1 MVKREFTEVLCCTP
15 SERRGEESERERR
28 VGGEEVTERVKERR
42 IRAGE
47 SSEMSAEESEER
59 RERI

>member
-15 SERRGEESERERR
+15 SERRGDREREE
-28 VGGEEVTERVKERR
+28 GGGDGETERVRERR

-47 SSEMSAEESEER
+47 RS
-59 RERI
+59 